1 MCIECCAVWWRGFL
15 QEAGRFPSTLQ
26 VFLRHTSVEL
36 SCFLG
41 EWMFWQHLNALNWGL
56 ISKCH
61 SIKECI
67 PFWLPKV
74 GDLNVY
80 LNVSSCPQE
89 ISVLIKDVAF
99 LFC

>member
-1 MCIECCAVWWRGFL
+1 
-15 QEAGRFPSTLQ
+15 
-26 VFLRHTSVEL
+26 
-36 SCFLG
+36 
-41 EWMFWQHLNALNWGL
+41 MFWQHLNALNWGL